1 MSRRSKVLLS
11 WSSGKDSAWA
21 LQALRGQPDIELAG
35 LLTTFNQQADRVAM
49 HAVRRELVEMQASA
63 VSLPLYPVGLP
74 WPCPNEVYENIL
86 TGALTE
92 LINRLSITHV
102 AFGDLYLEDVRAYRE
117 KQMDHLGLTPLFP
130 IWGQPTSE
138 LASEMVTAGVKAW
151 LTCVDPKQ
159 LPREFAGRAYD
170 DRLLDELPDGVDRCG
185 EAGEFHTFAW
195 DGPMFASPVHVS
207 PGDIVE
213 RDGFVFADLTP
224 G

>member
-1 MSRRSKVLLS
+1 MSRRVKALLS

-21 LQALRGQPDIELAG
+21 LQVLRAQPDVELAG
-35 LLTTFNQQADRVAM
+35 LLTTFNREADRVAM
-49 HAVRRELVEMQASA
+49 HAVRRELVEMQAAA
-63 VSLPLYPVGLP
+63 VSLLLYPVELP
-74 WPCPNEVYENIL
+74 WPCPNEEYENIL

-92 LINRLSITHV
+92 LKDRLSITHV

-117 KQMDHLGLTPLFP
+117 KQMDRLGLTPLFP
-130 IWGQPTSE
+130 IWGQPTNE
-138 LASEMVTAGVKAW
+138 LAHQMVAAGVKAW

-170 DRLLDELPDGVDRCG
+170 DRLLGELPDGVDPCG
-185 EAGEFHTFAW
+185 ENGEFHTFAW

-207 PGDIVE
+207 VGERVE
-213 RDGFVFADLTP
+213 RDGFVFTDLMP

>member
-1 MSRRSKVLLS
+1 MSRRTKALLS

-21 LQALRGQPDIELAG
+21 LQVLRAQPDVELAG
-35 LLTTFNQQADRVAM
+35 LLTTFNQEADRVAM
-49 HAVRRELVEMQASA
+49 HAVRRELVAQQATA
-63 VSLPLYPVGLP
+63 ASLPLYPVELP
-74 WPCPNEVYENIL
+74 WPCPNEEYENIL

-92 LINRLSITHV
+92 LKDRLSITHV

-117 KQMDHLGLTPLFP
+117 KQMDRLGLTPLFP
-130 IWGQPTSE
+130 IWGQPTNE
-138 LASEMVTAGVKAW
+138 LAHQMVAAGVKAW

-170 DRLLDELPDGVDRCG
+170 DRLLGEFPDGVDPCG
-185 EAGEFHTFAW
+185 ENGEFHTFAW

-207 PGDIVE
+207 VGERVE
-213 RDGFVFADLTP
+213 RDGFVFTDLMP

>member
-1 MSRRSKVLLS
+1 MSRRPKVLLS

-21 LQALRGQPDIELAG
+21 LQVLRAQPDVELAG
-35 LLTTFNQQADRVAM
+35 LLTTFNQEADRVAM
-49 HAVRRELVEMQASA
+49 HAVRRELVAQQATA
-63 VSLPLYPVGLP
+63 ASLPLYPVELP
-74 WPCPNEVYENIL
+74 WPCPNEEYENIL

-92 LINRLSITHV
+92 LKDRLSITHV

-117 KQMDHLGLTPLFP
+117 KQMDRLGLTPLFP
-130 IWGQPTSE
+130 IWGQPTNE
-138 LASEMVTAGVKAW
+138 LAHQMVAAGVKAW

-170 DRLLDELPDGVDRCG
+170 DRLLGEFPDGVDPCG
-185 EAGEFHTFAW
+185 ENGEFHTFAW

-207 PGDIVE
+207 VGERVE
-213 RDGFVFADLTP
+213 RDGFVFTDLMP

>member
-21 LQALRGQPDIELAG
+21 LQVLRGQPDIELAG
-35 LLTTFNQQADRVAM
+35 LLTTFNQEADRVAM

-63 VSLPLYPVGLP
+63 VSLSLYPVDLP

-92 LINRLSITHV
+92 LKNRLSITHV

-117 KQMDHLGLTPLFP
+117 EQMDRLGLTPLFP
-130 IWGQPTSE
+130 IWGQPTNE
-138 LASEMVTAGVKAW
+138 LAQEMVAAGVKAW

-170 DRLLDELPDGVDRCG
+170 DRLLDELPGAVDRCG
-185 EAGEFHTFAW
+185 ENGEFHTFAW
-195 DGPMFASPVHVS
+195 DGPMFANPVHVS

-213 RDGFVFADLTP
+213 RDGFVFADLTL

>member
-1 MSRRSKVLLS
+1 LSRRVKALLS

-21 LQALRGQPDIELAG
+21 LQVLRAQPDVELAG
-35 LLTTFNQQADRVAM
+35 LLTTFNREADRVAM
-49 HAVRRELVEMQASA
+49 HAVRRELVEMQAAA
-63 VSLPLYPVGLP
+63 VSLPLYPVELP
-74 WPCPNEVYENIL
+74 WPCPNEEYENIL

-92 LINRLSITHV
+92 LKDRLSITHV

-117 KQMDHLGLTPLFP
+117 KQMDRLGLTPLFP
-130 IWGQPTSE
+130 IWGQPTNE
-138 LASEMVTAGVKAW
+138 LAHQMVAAGVKAW

-170 DRLLDELPDGVDRCG
+170 DRLLGEFPDGVDPCG
-185 EAGEFHTFAW
+185 ENGEFHTFAW

-207 PGDIVE
+207 VGERVE
-213 RDGFVFADLTP
+213 RDGFVFTDLMP

>member
-1 MSRRSKVLLS
+1 MLS

-21 LQALRGQPDIELAG
+21 LQVLRAQPDVELAG
-35 LLTTFNQQADRVAM
+35 LLTTFNQEADRVAM
-49 HAVRRELVEMQASA
+49 HAVRRELVAQQATA
-63 VSLPLYPVGLP
+63 ASLPLYPVELP
-74 WPCPNEVYENIL
+74 WPCPNEEYENIL

-92 LINRLSITHV
+92 LKDRLSITHV

-117 KQMDHLGLTPLFP
+117 KQMDRLGLTPLFP
-130 IWGQPTSE
+130 IWGQPTNE
-138 LASEMVTAGVKAW
+138 LAHQMVAAGVKAW

-170 DRLLDELPDGVDRCG
+170 DRLLGELPDGVDPCG
-185 EAGEFHTFAW
+185 ENGEFHTFAW

-207 PGDIVE
+207 VGERVE
-213 RDGFVFADLTP
+213 RDGFVFTDLMP

>member
-1 MSRRSKVLLS
+1 MLS

-21 LQALRGQPDIELAG
+21 LQVLRAQPDIELAG
-35 LLTTFNQQADRVAM
+35 LLTTFNREADRVAM
-49 HAVRRELVEMQASA
+49 HAVRRELVEMQAAA
-63 VSLPLYPVGLP
+63 VSLPLYPVELP
-74 WPCPNEVYENIL
+74 WPCPNEEYENIL

-92 LINRLSITHV
+92 LKDRLSITHV

-117 KQMDHLGLTPLFP
+117 KQMDRLGLTPLFP
-130 IWGQPTSE
+130 IWGQPTNE
-138 LASEMVTAGVKAW
+138 LAHQMVAAGVKAW

-170 DRLLDELPDGVDRCG
+170 VRLLGELPDGVDPCG
-185 EAGEFHTFAW
+185 ENGEFHTFAW

-207 PGDIVE
+207 VGERVE
-213 RDGFVFADLTP
+213 RDGFVFTDLMP

>member
-1 MSRRSKVLLS
+1 LSRQSKVLLS

-21 LQALRGQPDIELAG
+21 LQVLRGQPDIELAG

-49 HAVRRELVEMQASA
+49 HAVRRELVEMQATA
-63 VSLPLYPVGLP
+63 VSLPLFPVDLP
-74 WPCPNEVYENIL
+74 WPCPNEEYEKIL
-86 TGALTE
+86 TGALIE
-92 LINRLSITHV
+92 LKNRLSITHV

-117 KQMDHLGLTPLFP
+117 KQMGSLGLTPLFP
-130 IWGQPTSE
+130 IWGQPTNE
-138 LASEMVTAGVKAW
+138 LAQQMVGAGVKAW

-170 DRLLDELPDGVDRCG
+170 DRLLGELPGAVDSCG
-185 EAGEFHTFAW
+185 ENGEFHTFAW

-207 PGDIVE
+207 VGERVE
-213 RDGFVFADLTP
+213 RDGFVFTDLMP

>member
-1 MSRRSKVLLS
+1 LLS

-21 LQALRGQPDIELAG
+21 LQVLRAQPDVELAG
-35 LLTTFNQQADRVAM
+35 LLTTFNQEADRVAM
-49 HAVRRELVEMQASA
+49 HAVRRELVAQQATA
-63 VSLPLYPVGLP
+63 ASLPLYPVELP
-74 WPCPNEVYENIL
+74 WPCPNEEYENIL

-92 LINRLSITHV
+92 LKDRLSITHV

-117 KQMDHLGLTPLFP
+117 KQMDRLGLTPLFP
-130 IWGQPTSE
+130 IWGQPTNE
-138 LASEMVTAGVKAW
+138 LAHQMVAAGVKAW

-170 DRLLDELPDGVDRCG
+170 DRLLGELPDGVDPCG
-185 EAGEFHTFAW
+185 ENGEFHTFAW

-207 PGDIVE
+207 VGERVE
-213 RDGFVFADLTP
+213 RDGFVFTDLMP

>member
-1 MSRRSKVLLS
+1 MSGRVKALLS

-21 LQALRGQPDIELAG
+21 LQVLRAQPDIELAG
-35 LLTTFNQQADRVAM
+35 LLTTFNREADRVAM
-49 HAVRRELVEMQASA
+49 HAVRRELVEMQAAA
-63 VSLPLYPVGLP
+63 VSLLLYPVELP
-74 WPCPNEVYENIL
+74 WPCPNEEYENIL

-92 LINRLSITHV
+92 LKDRLSITHV

-117 KQMDHLGLTPLFP
+117 KQMDRLGLTPLFP
-130 IWGQPTSE
+130 IWGQPTNE
-138 LASEMVTAGVKAW
+138 LAHQMVAAGVKAW

-170 DRLLDELPDGVDRCG
+170 DRLLGEFPDGVDPCG
-185 EAGEFHTFAW
+185 ENGEFHTFAW

-207 PGDIVE
+207 VGERVE
-213 RDGFVFADLTP
+213 RDGFVFTDLMP

>member
-35 LLTTFNQQADRVAM
+35 LITTFNQQADRVAM
-49 HAVRRELVEMQASA
+49 HAVRRELVEMQATA
-63 VSLPLYPVGLP
+63 VSLPLFPVDLP
-74 WPCPNEVYENIL
+74 WPCPNEEYEKIL

-92 LINRLSITHV
+92 LKNRLSITHV

-117 KQMDHLGLTPLFP
+117 KQMGSLGLTPLFP
-130 IWGQPTSE
+130 IWGQPTNK
-138 LASEMVTAGVKAW
+138 LAQQMVAAGVKAW

-170 DRLLDELPDGVDRCG
+170 ARLLGELPGAVDSCG
-185 EAGEFHTFAW
+185 ENGEFHTFAW
-195 DGPMFASPVHVS
+195 DGPMFANPVHVS
-207 PGDIVE
+207 PGEIVE

>member
-1 MSRRSKVLLS
+1 MSRRVKALLS

-21 LQALRGQPDIELAG
+21 LQVLRAQPDIELAG
-35 LLTTFNQQADRVAM
+35 LLTTFNREADRVAM
-49 HAVRRELVEMQASA
+49 HAVRRELVEMQAAA
-63 VSLPLYPVGLP
+63 VSLPLYPVELP
-74 WPCPNEVYENIL
+74 WPCPNEEYENIL

-92 LINRLSITHV
+92 LKDRLSITHV

-117 KQMDHLGLTPLFP
+117 KQMDRLGLTPLFP
-130 IWGQPTSE
+130 IWGQPTNE
-138 LASEMVTAGVKAW
+138 LAHQMVAAGVKAW

-170 DRLLDELPDGVDRCG
+170 DRLLGELPDGVDPCG
-185 EAGEFHTFAW
+185 ENGEFHTFAW

-207 PGDIVE
+207 VGERVE
-213 RDGFVFADLTP
+213 RDGFVFTDLMP

>member
-1 MSRRSKVLLS
+1 MSRQSKVLLS

-21 LQALRGQPDIELAG
+21 LQVLRGQPDIELAG
-35 LLTTFNQQADRVAM
+35 LITTFNQEADRVAM
-49 HAVRRELVEMQASA
+49 HAVRRELVEMQATA
-63 VSLPLYPVGLP
+63 VSLPLFPVDLP
-74 WPCPNEVYENIL
+74 WPCPNEEYEKIL

-92 LINRLSITHV
+92 LKNRLSITHV

-117 KQMDHLGLTPLFP
+117 KQMGSLGLTPLFP
-130 IWGQPTSE
+130 IWGQPTNE
-138 LASEMVTAGVKAW
+138 LAQQMVAAGVKAW

-170 DRLLDELPDGVDRCG
+170 DRLLGELPGAVDSCG
-185 EAGEFHTFAW
+185 ENGEFHTFAW
-195 DGPMFASPVHVS
+195 DGPMFASPVQVT
-207 PGDIVE
+207 PGEIVE

>member
-1 MSRRSKVLLS
+1 
-11 WSSGKDSAWA
+11 
-21 LQALRGQPDIELAG
+21 
-35 LLTTFNQQADRVAM
+35 M
-49 HAVRRELVEMQASA
+49 HAVRRELVEIQATA
-63 VSLPLYPVGLP
+63 VSLPLFPVDLP
-74 WPCPNEVYENIL
+74 WPCPNEEYEKIL

-92 LINRLSITHV
+92 LKNRLSITHV

-117 KQMDHLGLTPLFP
+117 KQMGSLGLTPLFP
-130 IWGQPTSE
+130 IWGQPTNE
-138 LASEMVTAGVKAW
+138 LAQQMVAAGVKAW

-170 DRLLDELPDGVDRCG
+170 DRLLGELPGAVDACG
-185 EAGEFHTFAW
+185 GNGEFHTFAW

-207 PGDIVE
+207 PGEIVE

>member
-1 MSRRSKVLLS
+1 MLS

-21 LQALRGQPDIELAG
+21 LQVLRAQPDVELAG
-35 LLTTFNQQADRVAM
+35 LLTTFNQEADRVAM
-49 HAVRRELVEMQASA
+49 HAVRRELVEQQATA
-63 VSLPLYPVGLP
+63 ASLPLYPVELP
-74 WPCPNEVYENIL
+74 WPCPNEEYENIL

-92 LINRLSITHV
+92 LKDRLSITHV

-117 KQMDHLGLTPLFP
+117 KQMDRLGLTPLFP
-130 IWGQPTSE
+130 IWGQPTNE
-138 LASEMVTAGVKAW
+138 LAQQMVAAGVKAW

-170 DRLLDELPDGVDRCG
+170 DRLLGELPDGVDPCG
-185 EAGEFHTFAW
+185 ENGEFHTFAW

-207 PGDIVE
+207 VGERVE
-213 RDGFVFADLTP
+213 RDGFVFTDLMP

>member
-1 MSRRSKVLLS
+1 LSRRVKALLS

-21 LQALRGQPDIELAG
+21 LQVLRAQPDVELAG
-35 LLTTFNQQADRVAM
+35 LLTTFNREADRVAM
-49 HAVRRELVEMQASA
+49 HAVRRELVAQQATA
-63 VSLPLYPVGLP
+63 ASLPLYPVELP
-74 WPCPNEVYENIL
+74 WPCPNEEYENIL

-92 LINRLSITHV
+92 LKDRLSITHV

-117 KQMDHLGLTPLFP
+117 KQMDRLGLTPLFP
-130 IWGQPTSE
+130 IWGQPTNE
-138 LASEMVTAGVKAW
+138 LAHQMVAAGVKAW

-170 DRLLDELPDGVDRCG
+170 DRLLGEFPDGVDPCG
-185 EAGEFHTFAW
+185 ENGEFHTFAW

-207 PGDIVE
+207 VGERVE
-213 RDGFVFADLTP
+213 RDGFVFTDLMP